1 MTVVQFLNKIRLW
14 VKKLLPHSLYGR
26 ALMIIVSPL
35 ILLQL
40 ITGWI
45 FYDRHWDTITWRL
58 ASALAG
64 DIQHVM
70 WEIKDRPEHL
80 KEIFKRA
87 EMNLELKFV
96 LHPNEILP
104 NDKIDGSGLI
114 DRLLAKALT
123 ERVRR
128 PFLIDS
134 SSFKEQVV
142 IDFQLADAV
151 LTVVAP
157 GKRLFS
163 STTYIFIIWMIG
175 TSMIL
180 FAVASIFMRNQVR
193 PIRRLADAVDSFGKG
208 RDPGKDFKPGGASEV
223 RLAANAFNRMMQRIR
238 RQIRQRTDMLSGVS
252 HDLKTP
258 LTRMKLQLAL
268 MDEGPDSEALK
279 SNLSEME
286 RMIEGY
292 LTFAK
297 GEGGEPSR
305 PHDITEMLNDM
316 SNTWRSGGIMIDC
329 HVEGALVMEA
339 KPQALRRCIDNLL
352 SNANRYADTI
362 WLSAGIRGAGIQGN
376 VLEIVVDDDGPGIPE
391 EERENVFRPFY
402 RVDESR
408 NAKTGGTG
416 LGLSLSRDVAR
427 AHGGE
432 IYLEDSPY
440 GGLRARVR
448 LPL

>member
-1 MTVVQFLNKIRLW
+1 MTSEQILNRLQLGM
-14 VKKLLPHSLYGR
+14 KMLLPQSLYGR
-26 ALMIIVSPL
+26 ALMIIVTPL
-35 ILLQL
+35 ILLQV
-40 ITGWI
+40 ITAWI

-64 DIQHVM
+64 DIQHIM
-70 WEIKDRPEHL
+70 WEIKDRPDYVD
-80 KEIFKRA
+80 EIFKHA
-87 EMNLELKFV
+87 ATNMELKLV
-96 LHPNEILP
+96 LHAGEILP
-104 NDKIDGSGLI
+104 NDRVQEAGLL
-114 DRLLAKALT
+114 DRLLAKALR

-134 SSFKEQVV
+134 SAFKEEVI

-163 STTYIFIIWMIG
+163 STTYIFIIWMVG

-223 RLAANAFNRMMQRIR
+223 RVAANAFNRMMQRIR

-268 MDEGPDSEALK
+268 MDAGPDADALNA
-279 SNLSEME
+279 NLTEME
-286 RMIEGY
+286 HMIEGY

-305 PHDITEMLNDM
+305 VYDISEMLVDM
-316 SNTWRSGGIMIDC
+316 ANTWRSGGVTIDC
-329 HVEGALVMEA
+329 HVEGALISNV
-339 KPQALRRCIDNLL
+339 KPNALRRCVDNLL
-352 SNANRYADTI
+352 SNANRYAETI
-362 WLSAGIRGAGIQGN
+362 WLNAGIRGEVI
-376 VLEIVVDDDGPGIPE
+376 EIVVDDDGPGIPE
-391 EERENVFRPFY
+391 EEREKAFRPFY

-408 NAKTGGTG
+408 NTKTGGTG

-427 AHGGE
+427 VHGGE
-432 IYLEDSPY
+432 IYLEESPY
-440 GGLRARVR
+440 GGLRARIR